1 VIAASEA
8 SGDGG
13 GGKTRDPTLMT
24 LTGAQEWG
32 QKKME
37 EMEMYGRIVLLWVQQ
52 TPAEARKVKGQAF
65 VLQVLSEEEYREQ
78 QIYDEDDDDDDNDD
92 DDDDED
98 AESWYPSTDEQ

>member
-37 EMEMYGRIVLLWVQQ
+37 EMDRYGRMVLLWVRQ
-52 TPAEARKVKGQAF
+52 PPPEA
-65 VLQVLSEEEYREQ
+65 
-78 QIYDEDDDDDDNDD
+78 
-92 DDDDED
+92 
-98 AESWYPSTDEQ
+98 